1 MLIIIFYFNHLT
13 GKIAT
18 HSTGKLDFN
27 NLVAVVR
34 NELKDQTFKGEFS
47 RAIFRSDKTG
57 TRLEI
62 RYWNDFRYFID
73 CHYVTA
79 DDFLDT
85 LKKIMS

>member
-1 MLIIIFYFNHLT
+1 MLLINFYFNDLT

-18 HSTGKLDFN
+18 HPTGKIDLK

-47 RAIFRSDKTG
+47 RAIFRSDKTDK
-57 TRLEI
+57 RLEI

-73 CHYVTA
+73 CHYVTE
-79 DDFLDT
+79 DEFLDT
-85 LKKIMS
+85 LKKILS